1 MKEKQNENKLNCS
14 SAKDLSKVNLLPGL
28 VYFRLMLYFIL
39 ILFQYPTAIVAEN
52 QIKRSVS
59 DMLLIF
65 SLVLIKVL
73 TFEK

>member
-1 MKEKQNENKLNCS
+1 
-14 SAKDLSKVNLLPGL
+14 
-28 VYFRLMLYFIL
+28 MLYFIL